1 MTFDEYINNPMG
13 IKSAVISNREMY
25 RKMYTEKF
33 DKVMVREVGK
43 MDYQL
48 SKSNSKYYCYLKV
61 AQHIYGVNLDL
72 LWISS
77 VLM

>member
-48 SKSNSKYYCYLKV
+48 SKSNSKYYCYLK
-61 AQHIYGVNLDL
+61 YF
-72 LWISS
+72 
-77 VLM
+77 

>member
-48 SKSNSKYYCYLKV
+48 S
-61 AQHIYGVNLDL
+61 
-72 LWISS
+72 ISYS
-77 VLM
+77 

>member
-48 SKSNSKYYCYLKV
+48 SKSNSKYYCYRLTK
-61 AQHIYGVNLDL
+61 AAKHCSI
-72 LWISS
+72 
-77 VLM
+77 